1 MPKGE
6 RTKELSFRLWKE
18 GKSLIEI
25 QAKISG
31 ESKTLQESVKQWIT
45 EWERGHQGK
54 WDADI
59 FKLTLRR
66 DERVFTRKPCCK
78 ARSS

>member
-18 GKSLIEI
+18 GKSLREI
-25 QAKISG
+25 QAQISG
-31 ESKTLQESVKQWIT
+31 DSKTLQESVKQWIT

-54 WDADI
+54 WDPDI
-59 FKLTLRR
+59 
-66 DERVFTRKPCCK
+66 
-78 ARSS
+78 SS

>member
-1 MPKGE
+1 MMPKGE
-6 RTKELSFRLWKE
+6 RTKELSFRLWNE
-18 GKSLIEI
+18 GKSLREI

-54 WDADI
+54 WDPDI
-59 FKLTLRR
+59 
-66 DERVFTRKPCCK
+66 
-78 ARSS
+78 SS

>member
-18 GKSLIEI
+18 GKSLREI
-25 QAKISG
+25 QDQISG

-45 EWERGHQGK
+45 EWERGRQGK
-54 WDADI
+54 WDPDI
-59 FKLTLRR
+59 
-66 DERVFTRKPCCK
+66 
-78 ARSS
+78 SS

>member
-18 GKSLIEI
+18 GKSLREI

-31 ESKTLQESVKQWIT
+31 ESKPLQESVKQWIT

-54 WDADI
+54 RAPT
-59 FKLTLRR
+59 FQETLRR

>member
-18 GKSLIEI
+18 GKSLREI
-25 QAKISG
+25 QAQISG

-45 EWERGHQGK
+45 EWERGRQGK
-54 WDADI
+54 WDPDI
-59 FKLTLRR
+59 
-66 DERVFTRKPCCK
+66 
-78 ARSS
+78 SN

>member
-18 GKSLIEI
+18 GKSLREI
-25 QAKISG
+25 QDQISG

-54 WDADI
+54 WTPTFQAAI
-59 FKLTLRR
+59 TPR
-66 DERVFTRKPCCK
+66 
-78 ARSS
+78 

>member
-18 GKSLIEI
+18 GKSLREI

-45 EWERGHQGK
+45 EWERGRQGK
-54 WDADI
+54 WDPDI
-59 FKLTLRR
+59 
-66 DERVFTRKPCCK
+66 
-78 ARSS
+78 SS

>member
-18 GKSLIEI
+18 GKSLRETQVI
-25 QAKISG
+25 ISG
-31 ESKTLQESVKQWIT
+31 ESKTLQESVKQWIA

-54 WDADI
+54 WDPDI
-59 FKLTLRR
+59 
-66 DERVFTRKPCCK
+66 
-78 ARSS
+78 SG